1 MSTWRR
7 HPIIYQIN
15 TYEEMRAAALYV
27 DLRPWNCHVFQL
39 RAV

>member
-15 TYEEMRAAALYV
+15 TYEEMRAAGLYV
-27 DLRPWNCHVFQL
+27 DLGRNCRVFQL